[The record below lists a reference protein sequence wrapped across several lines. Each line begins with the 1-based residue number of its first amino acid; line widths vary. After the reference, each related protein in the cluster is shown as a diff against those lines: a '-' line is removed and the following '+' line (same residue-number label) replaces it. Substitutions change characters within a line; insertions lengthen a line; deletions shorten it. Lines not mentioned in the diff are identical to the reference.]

1 MALRLTMPDCFPPL
15 VGIAGAGSR
24 GSNFARR
31 YLEVELLPEDRQSG
45 CCLMALDQPP
55 SPCPPTVIVIAFA
68 GDAGAHEE
76 LAAWAGYLQSS
87 DARLA
92 LFCMVGDQGPVELP
106 GPYVLIPDN
115 AATEVQLTAALN
127 CVARSLVGYNLVN
140 LRGSELREVCQG
152 AKRLFFATGRASGEE
167 RAQAALD
174 QALDAPG
181 MRDRIQSA
189 RGVWGQVAASQAPLL
204 WEAVTVIDALH
215 NSTPDGAV
223 VWAGGTHL
231 QVDEGALRVS
241 LLVAMN

>member
-1 MALRLTMPDCFPPL
+1 
-15 VGIAGAGSR
+15 
-24 GSNFARR
+24 
-31 YLEVELLPEDRQSG
+31 
-45 CCLMALDQPP
+45 
-55 SPCPPTVIVIAFA
+55 VIAFD

-92 LFCMVGDQGPVELP
+92 LFCIVGDPGLVELP

-140 LRGSELREVCQG
+140 LRGSELREVCRG
-152 AKRLFFATGRASGEE
+152 AKRLFFASGRASGEE

-181 MRDRIQSA
+181 MRDRIRSA
-189 RGVWGQVAASQAPLL
+189 RRVWGQVAASQAPLL

-215 NSTPDGAV
+215 NSDA
-223 VWAGGTHL
+223 
-231 QVDEGALRVS
+231 
-241 LLVAMN
+241 